1 MATSTDV
8 KDVRLSSRTEPAPP
22 NHVMELTTGRHEALV
37 VGSNAAAGGPSQL
50 ITRREAQQG
59 DVMPDQQLM
68 RPVLELDLAAYA
80 DVARVLEENLDVWA
94 VNAFEDQIQSFVDH
108 AYRSSHEH

>member
-1 MATSTDV
+1 
-8 KDVRLSSRTEPAPP
+8 
-22 NHVMELTTGRHEALV
+22 
-37 VGSNAAAGGPSQL
+37 
-50 ITRREAQQG
+50 
-59 DVMPDQQLM
+59 MPDQQLM
-68 RPVLELDLAAYA
+68 RAVLELDLAAYA